1 MFLVTDTLTS
11 LENCKIHSISFLIL
25 NDKISGLH
33 FGYAAFG
40 CKKNGRK
47 KDWMQKKNWLQKRLD
62 ELKGWVF
69 RRTVIL
75 TPPLEYSA
83 FLRKQ

>member
-11 LENCKIHSISFLIL
+11 LENCKIHSIPFLIL

-40 CKKNGRK
+40 CKK
-47 KDWMQKKNWLQKRLD
+47 DWMQKKDWLQKRLD

-75 TPPLEYSA
+75 TPSGI
-83 FLRKQ
+83 